1 MIVKP
6 VFQLEP
12 TQKALLAFLALGFAL
27 RLATLASPS
36 IYFPDEV
43 FQYLEV
49 AHKQV
54 FGYGATTWEQRDQ
67 VRSPLLPL
75 LLTLPMRLGD
85 WIAPNS
91 DAYLLLP
98 KAMLAFASL
107 AVIWGAYA
115 IGRTLSPLH
124 GMFAAFV
131 SAIWF
136 EFIYFSTQALTE
148 MVALALF
155 FPAAA
160 LFLDRERQTAS
171 RLFVAGAL
179 IAAAAVMRFQYGPAL
194 FLFAALCCGNNL
206 HRWLLA
212 SAGSLSILA
221 ASALLDLAYGLFPFS
236 WLVANFTHNI
246 IEGRSYALV
255 EGTAFYP
262 LTLMTVLLP
271 FAPVFAIIG
280 WPAIRQF
287 PTLAL
292 TALANI
298 VVHSLLAHKEYRYI
312 LLSSALLVIFAAIG
326 SFDLLSKREGERPAV
341 KWVVALGL
349 AWLGASL
356 LCATSIFN
364 RSNWSLRQPEI
375 RAFQAVRSDPGACG
389 LGVYRDDWAAQG
401 GYSYLHRP
409 LPLYILP
416 SSTQPAD
423 LEAASRAF
431 NMVMTE
437 PGLLSRLPQSFRRVS
452 CSNANPVTGAICL
465 YRRPGGCR
473 PDAAQKYEIN
483 RWLKEKDF

>member
-155 FPAAA
+155 FPSAA

-171 RLFVAGAL
+171 RLFMAGAL

-206 HRWLLA
+206 HRWLFA

-221 ASALLDLAYGLFPFS
+221 ASAL
-236 WLVANFTHNI
+236 
-246 IEGRSYALV
+246 
-255 EGTAFYP
+255 
-262 LTLMTVLLP
+262 
-271 FAPVFAIIG
+271 
-280 WPAIRQF
+280 
-287 PTLAL
+287 
-292 TALANI
+292 
-298 VVHSLLAHKEYRYI
+298 
-312 LLSSALLVIFAAIG
+312 
-326 SFDLLSKREGERPAV
+326 
-341 KWVVALGL
+341 
-349 AWLGASL
+349 
-356 LCATSIFN
+356 
-364 RSNWSLRQPEI
+364 
-375 RAFQAVRSDPGACG
+375 
-389 LGVYRDDWAAQG
+389 
-401 GYSYLHRP
+401 
-409 LPLYILP
+409 
-416 SSTQPAD
+416 
-423 LEAASRAF
+423 
-431 NMVMTE
+431 
-437 PGLLSRLPQSFRRVS
+437 
-452 CSNANPVTGAICL
+452 
-465 YRRPGGCR
+465 
-473 PDAAQKYEIN
+473 
-483 RWLKEKDF
+483 